1 MSDKQHV
8 QTCLPIPSACDGFL
22 VHKVCCVPFSCP
34 PVICDERI
42 HLKLSGLTGNL
53 NFQLFRLKG
62 CKVEI
67 ELDCPADGKS
77 KVEGI
82 ICNVGTNFVDIKL
95 EDNTVITVLIEKIRL
110 IKWTD
115 PQCNPCVPPPPEKP
129 CPPC

>member
-1 MSDKQHV
+1 MSDKQHLEP
-8 QTCLPIPSACDGFL
+8 CLPIPSACDGFL
-22 VHKVCCVPFSCP
+22 VHKACCVPISCP

-62 CKVEI
+62 CRVKI

-77 KVEGI
+77 KVEGN

-95 EDNTVITVLIEKIRL
+95 KDNTIITVLVEKIRF

-115 PQCNPCVPPPPEKP
+115 PKCNPCVSPPPEKP